1 MSSKTLDNMCY
12 VLWSDTIRLAL
23 SRRMLIV
30 LINFTPF
37 LKKIKGDFRGYGM
50 GMRYTYYLKGI
61 NTLQIIVFSVK
72 DLQRLQ
78 PVMAGILFNVR
89 RYCSSNNKAPLL
101 HMRNWV
107 LVLKLILNRNVSRVE
122 RKFIFFI
129 FLYPLMRGNRG
140 VKYKLT

>member
-1 MSSKTLDNMCY
+1 
-12 VLWSDTIRLAL
+12 
-23 SRRMLIV
+23 MLIV

-89 RYCSSNNKAPLL
+89 RYCSSNNKASL
-101 HMRNWV
+101 RNKKNEAQV
-107 LVLKLILNRNVSRVE
+107 F
-122 RKFIFFI
+122 KFI
-129 FLYPLMRGNRG
+129 
-140 VKYKLT
+140 